1 MRKLHFFSLL
11 LCLLT
16 FISARSQNPAFV
28 TDLNEL
34 IRMYSSGQM
43 SKACEYAAQILT
55 TYNTNKE
62 KADTAYPY
70 VLYYTAIVN
79 GLQRNYSVCRPIV
92 DELEELTLKRF
103 GKNDIKYWSA
113 LVFQCKLQEDLPSRI
128 KYQEK
133 CRSILK
139 NIYYDP
145 SITVVR
151 TFDLTYKKED
161 IKFFLEAIYSSLA
174 MSYTH
179 TNRHAEGVA
188 SFKESEKYYDEEYT
202 LRTDP
207 QSYIVGKSNY
217 GSYLLLIEELE
228 MAENVY
234 AELESWVLRNFNE
247 THPIYGEALYR
258 MGNFYYSLGDYIKSE
273 RHLLKAKKIFENT
286 FQKDNVNYYYTLFR
300 LCDIYF
306 SGTDSA
312 NIELLAKDLKKTS
325 QRIDSVQKAARVFSW
340 LFLIDYYQIKK
351 LEHETDSVL
360 KILDIFFE
368 GKNFSSTYTYNSYL
382 ATKAYLYTKKKQ
394 YQEADLVYSMQL
406 DYRKNTGVADSKA
419 YSNLLLKKSINLFKW
434 GKQEE
439 AIEELKKSIQ
449 TISKTL
455 EKNFRFMSENEKL
468 VYTQT
473 TANFFNELNILA
485 LTTHKSELSELAYD
499 CQLILKNL
507 LLKTSVLANRT
518 NIRSDPEYAG
528 LVTDYL
534 DVRKKIVFQASLP
547 SEEKFQ
553 YEKLVEEAEKMEK
566 KIARVSGAFIK
577 DQFRALQ
584 ARDLIKYLKPD
595 EAAIE
600 FTHYNTPDSVFY
612 IALLLTKHSPT
623 PLTIPLFNK
632 SKLDEILN
640 RTKSA
645 NNEKAINSLYNNA
658 ELYNLVWA
666 PIEKNLTG
674 ISSIYFS
681 SSGELYKMPITILS
695 NNNEQRVCDKYKF
708 IQLNST
714 ALLIETSKDHLDKS
728 DKLYLYGGMFY
739 DGDSMALKQAV
750 AKFNTNSFASRGI
763 SILGERSGRW
773 DYLPETKTEVE
784 AIDQLAKNSN
794 IASTLLTGWDA
805 TEESVK
811 ILKGQ
816 NSPAIIHLA
825 THGFF
830 YSDPAKRQSKYNI
843 LEAKAFTN
851 AENPLMR
858 SGLLFTGANYAW
870 DNKPIKGIQD
880 GVLTA
885 YEIADLNLANTK
897 LAVLSAC
904 ETGLGDIVGYEG
916 VYGLQ
921 RAFKIAGVKNL
932 VMSLWTVPDKV
943 TAEFMIEFYKDM
955 ISGISIDGS
964 FNSARAKIRHRYPNE
979 PYKWGAWILV
989 K

>member
-55 TYNTNKE
+55 TYKTNKE

-382 ATKAYLYTKKKQ
+382 ATKAYLYTKKK
-394 YQEADLVYSMQL
+394 
-406 DYRKNTGVADSKA
+406 
-419 YSNLLLKKSINLFKW
+419 
-434 GKQEE
+434 
-439 AIEELKKSIQ
+439 
-449 TISKTL
+449 
-455 EKNFRFMSENEKL
+455 
-468 VYTQT
+468 
-473 TANFFNELNILA
+473 
-485 LTTHKSELSELAYD
+485 
-499 CQLILKNL
+499 
-507 LLKTSVLANRT
+507 
-518 NIRSDPEYAG
+518 
-528 LVTDYL
+528 
-534 DVRKKIVFQASLP
+534 
-547 SEEKFQ
+547 
-553 YEKLVEEAEKMEK
+553 
-566 KIARVSGAFIK
+566 
-577 DQFRALQ
+577 
-584 ARDLIKYLKPD
+584 
-595 EAAIE
+595 
-600 FTHYNTPDSVFY
+600 
-612 IALLLTKHSPT
+612 
-623 PLTIPLFNK
+623 TIPGSRPGVFNATR
-632 SKLDEILN
+632 LQ
-640 RTKSA
+640 
-645 NNEKAINSLYNNA
+645 EK
-658 ELYNLVWA
+658 
-666 PIEKNLTG
+666 
-674 ISSIYFS
+674 
-681 SSGELYKMPITILS
+681 
-695 NNNEQRVCDKYKF
+695 
-708 IQLNST
+708 
-714 ALLIETSKDHLDKS
+714 H
-728 DKLYLYGGMFY
+728 
-739 DGDSMALKQAV
+739 
-750 AKFNTNSFASRGI
+750 RG
-763 SILGERSGRW
+763 R
-773 DYLPETKTEVE
+773 
-784 AIDQLAKNSN
+784 
-794 IASTLLTGWDA
+794 
-805 TEESVK
+805 
-811 ILKGQ
+811 
-816 NSPAIIHLA
+816 
-825 THGFF
+825 
-830 YSDPAKRQSKYNI
+830 
-843 LEAKAFTN
+843 
-851 AENPLMR
+851 
-858 SGLLFTGANYAW
+858 
-870 DNKPIKGIQD
+870 
-880 GVLTA
+880 
-885 YEIADLNLANTK
+885 
-897 LAVLSAC
+897 
-904 ETGLGDIVGYEG
+904 
-916 VYGLQ
+916 
-921 RAFKIAGVKNL
+921 
-932 VMSLWTVPDKV
+932 
-943 TAEFMIEFYKDM
+943 
-955 ISGISIDGS
+955 
-964 FNSARAKIRHRYPNE
+964 
-979 PYKWGAWILV
+979 
-989 K
+989 